1 MAELPKEAQKSY
13 QDLFPEQFDAEELKS
28 TLKAQER
35 LAIWNFLEKR
45 QYDLR
50 ALKSIAQNP
59 MPLRGDDVIAWSKD
73 VNELIT
79 KLTQL
84 DANVNKL
91 MLAKGIIA

>member
-1 MAELPKEAQKSY
+1 MEKYDSY
-13 QDLFPEQFDAEELKS
+13 ALEQDTMEGLYEAEELKS
-28 TLKAQER
+28 TLKHDER
-35 LAIWNFLEKR
+35 QAIWNFLEKR
-45 QYDLR
+45 QNELR

-59 MPLRGDDVIAWSKD
+59 MPLRGDDVMAWSKD

-79 KLTQL
+79 KLMQL